1 MSKDTTLKV
10 VQVPL
15 LDLRSQYESIKD
27 EINSAIE
34 GVLSS
39 GSYILGSNVRS
50 VEDEMAR
57 YCGVKCAVGV
67 ASGTD
72 ALVLALKA
80 RGIGKEDEVITTP
93 FTFFAT
99 AEAISQVGAK
109 PVFVDIEEES
119 FNIDPTKIEEKITE
133 KTKAIIPVHLY
144 GQSASMGPIMEITG
158 RYNLH
163 VIEDAAQAFGAEYN
177 FSQSTKKVGSI
188 GELGC
193 LSFYP
198 TKNLGGYGDG
208 GMILTEDEEIAER
221 LRILRVHGARA
232 LDLHSLAGYNSRLDE
247 LQAAALRV
255 KLKHVDSWIEMR
267 RQKASL
273 YDELLSSLKGIVTV
287 PYQAPY
293 ARHTFCAYT
302 IRAAQRD
309 KLRDYLTRKGIG
321 TRVYYLLSLH
331 LQEVYAHLGYKR
343 GDFPLSEKA
352 SEEVIS
358 LPIYPELKKE
368 QIELVAR
375 EIENFYCQKK
385 HP

>member
-1 MSKDTTLKV
+1 MK

-15 LDLRSQYESIKD
+15 VDLKSQYETIKN
-27 EINSAIE
+27 EINRATE
-34 GVLSS
+34 EVLSS
-39 GSYILGSNVRS
+39 GSYILGCNVRHL
-50 VEDEMAR
+50 EDEVAR
-57 YCGVKCAVGV
+57 YCGVMCAVGV

-72 ALVLALKA
+72 ALVLALSA
-80 RGIGKEDEVITTP
+80 LGIGKEDEIITTP

-99 AEAISQVGAK
+99 AEAITQVGAK

-119 FNIDPTKIEEKITE
+119 FNIDPTRIEEKVTQ

-144 GQSASMGPIMEITG
+144 GQPACMGPIMEIAG
-158 RYNLH
+158 RHSLS
-163 VIEDAAQAFGAEYN
+163 VIEDAAQAFGAEHN

-198 TKNLGGYGDG
+198 TKNLGGCGDG

-232 LDLHSLAGYNSRLDE
+232 LYLHSRVGYNSRLDE

-255 KLKHVDSWIEMR
+255 KLKHVDVWIGMR
-267 RQKASL
+267 REKASL
-273 YDELLSSLKGIVTV
+273 YDELLSSLKGLVTV
-287 PYQAPY
+287 PYRAPY

-321 TRVYYLLSLH
+321 TRVYYPLSLH

-375 EIENFYCQKK
+375 EMKNFFSLSRN
-385 HP
+385 P

>member
-39 GSYILGSNVRS
+39 GSYILGSNVKS
-50 VEDEMAR
+50 MEDEMAR

-99 AEAISQVGAK
+99 AETITQVGAK

-188 GELGC
+188 GEMGC

-208 GMILTEDEEIAER
+208 GMILTEDEELAER
-221 LRILRVHGARA
+221 LRILRIHGARA
-232 LDLHSLAGYNSRLDE
+232 PYLHSLAGYNSRLDE

-267 RQKASL
+267 RRKASL
-273 YDELLSSLKGIVTV
+273 YDELLSSLKGLLTV

-321 TRVYYLLSLH
+321 TRVYYPLSLH

>member
-1 MSKDTTLKV
+1 MVDKQGMK

-15 LDLRSQYESIKD
+15 VDLKSQYETIKN
-27 EINSAIE
+27 EINRATE
-34 GVLSS
+34 EVLSS

-50 VEDEMAR
+50 LEDEVAR

-72 ALVLALKA
+72 ALVLALNA
-80 RGIGKEDEVITTP
+80 LGIGKEDEVITTP

-99 AEAISQVGAK
+99 AEAITQVGAK

-119 FNIDPTKIEEKITE
+119 FNIDPTRIEEKVTQ

-144 GQSASMGPIMEITG
+144 GQPACMGPIMEIAG
-158 RYNLH
+158 RHSLS
-163 VIEDAAQAFGAEYN
+163 VIEDAAQAFGAEHN

-188 GELGC
+188 AELGC

-198 TKNLGGYGDG
+198 TKNLGGCGDG
-208 GMILTEDEEIAER
+208 GMILTNHEKIAER
-221 LRILRVHGARA
+221 LRLLRVHGAKA
-232 LDLHSLAGYNSRLDE
+232 LYLHSLVGYNSRLDE

-255 KLKHVDSWIEMR
+255 KLKHVDGWIEMR
-267 RQKASL
+267 RERASL
-273 YDELLSSLKGIVTV
+273 YDELLLSSLKGLVSV
-287 PYQAPY
+287 PYQVPY
-293 ARHTFCAYT
+293 ARHTFCIYT
-302 IRAAQRD
+302 IRVPQRD
-309 KLRDYLTRKGIG
+309 KLKDYLTRRGIG
-321 TRVYYLLSLH
+321 TRVYYPLSLH

-343 GDFPLSEKA
+343 GDFPVSEKA

-358 LPIYPELKKE
+358 LPMYPELEEE

-375 EIENFYCQKK
+375 EIEKFYYHKK
-385 HP
+385 HL

>member
-50 VEDEMAR
+50 VEDEVAR

>member
-1 MSKDTTLKV
+1 M
-10 VQVPL
+10 
-15 LDLRSQYESIKD
+15 
-27 EINSAIE
+27 
-34 GVLSS
+34 SS

-50 VEDEMAR
+50 VEDEVAR

-72 ALVLALKA
+72 ALVLALSA
-80 RGIGKEDEVITTP
+80 LGIGREDEVITTP

-99 AEAISQVGAK
+99 AEAITQVGAK

-144 GQSASMGPIMEITG
+144 GQSASMEPIMEIAG
-158 RYNLH
+158 RHNLH
-163 VIEDAAQAFGAEYN
+163 VIEDAAQAFGAEHN

-198 TKNLGGYGDG
+198 TKNLGGCGDG

-232 LDLHSLAGYNSRLDE
+232 LYLHSLVGYNSRLDE
-247 LQAAALRV
+247 LQAAVLRV

-267 RQKASL
+267 REKAFL
-273 YDELLSSLKGIVTV
+273 YDDLLSSLKGLVSV
-287 PYQAPY
+287 PYQVPY
-293 ARHTFCAYT
+293 ARHTFCVYT

-309 KLRDYLTRKGIG
+309 KLRDYLTRKEIG
-321 TRVYYLLSLH
+321 TRVYYPLSLH
-331 LQEVYAHLGYKR
+331 LQKVYAHLGCKR
-343 GDFPLSEKA
+343 GDFPVSEKA
-352 SEEVIS
+352 SGEVIS
-358 LPIYPELKKE
+358 LPMYPELKEE

-375 EIENFYCQKK
+375 EIKNFFSLA
-385 HP
+385 

>member
-10 VQVPL
+10 QVPL
-15 LDLRSQYESIKD
+15 VDLKSQYESIKS
-27 EINSAIE
+27 EINEATE
-34 GVLSS
+34 EVLSS

-50 VEDEMAR
+50 LEDELAR

-72 ALVLALKA
+72 ALVLALSA
-80 RGIGKEDEVITTP
+80 LGISREDEVITTP

-99 AEAISQVGAK
+99 AEAITQVGAK

-119 FNIDPTKIEEKITE
+119 FNIDPTKIEEKVTQ
-133 KTKAIIPVHLY
+133 KSKAIIPVHLY
-144 GQSASMGPIMEITG
+144 GQSASMRPIMEVARG
-158 RYNLH
+158 HNLH
-163 VIEDAAQAFGAEYN
+163 VIEDAAQAFGAEYK
-177 FSQSTKKVGSI
+177 FSQSRKKVGSI

-198 TKNLGGYGDG
+198 TKNLGGCGDG

-232 LDLHSLAGYNSRLDE
+232 LYLHSLAGYNSRLDE
-247 LQAAALRV
+247 LQAAVLRV

-267 RQKASL
+267 RERASL
-273 YDELLSSLKGIVTV
+273 YNELLSSLKGLVTV
-287 PYQAPY
+287 PCQIPY
-293 ARHTFCAYT
+293 ARHTFCIYT
-302 IRAAQRD
+302 IRVRERD
-309 KLRDYLTRKGIG
+309 KLRDYLTGKGIG
-321 TRVYYLLSLH
+321 TRVYYPLSLH

-343 GDFPLSEKA
+343 GDFPVSEKA
-352 SEEVIS
+352 SGEVIS
-358 LPIYPELKKE
+358 LPMYPELKEE

-375 EIENFYCQKK
+375 EIKNFFRSIYR
-385 HP
+385 

>member
-1 MSKDTTLKV
+1 MLKDMTLK

-15 LDLRSQYESIKD
+15 VDLKSQYESIKS
-27 EINSAIE
+27 EINEAIE

-39 GSYILGSNVRS
+39 GSYILGSNVRHL
-50 VEDEMAR
+50 EDEVAR

-72 ALVLALKA
+72 ALMLALNA
-80 RGIGKEDEVITTP
+80 LGIGRKDEVITTP

-99 AEAISQVGAK
+99 AEAITQVGAK

-119 FNIDPTKIEEKITE
+119 FNIDPVKIEGKIIE

-144 GQSASMGPIMEITG
+144 GQPASMKPIMEIAG
-158 RYNLH
+158 RHSLS

-198 TKNLGGYGDG
+198 TKNLGGCGDG
-208 GMILTEDEEIAER
+208 GMILTNHEKIAER

-232 LDLHSLAGYNSRLDE
+232 LYLHCLAGYNSRLDE

-267 RQKASL
+267 REKASL
-273 YDELLSSLKGIVTV
+273 YDELLSSLKGLVSV
-287 PYQAPY
+287 PYQVPY

-302 IRAAQRD
+302 IRARERD

-321 TRVYYLLSLH
+321 TRVYYPLSLH
-331 LQEVYAHLGYKR
+331 LQEVYAHLGCKR
-343 GDFPLSEKA
+343 GDFPVSEKA
-352 SEEVIS
+352 SGEVIS
-358 LPIYPELKKE
+358 LPMYPELKEE

-375 EIENFYCQKK
+375 EIKNFFSLA
-385 HP
+385 